1 MVNEQLRLEDID
13 SNLKRQE
20 LDSRITALVQHID
33 EKTEIHYLSIEHI
46 ETTDPSY
53 WEELS
58 RLTGMGIAI
67 LCVRARPG
75 PQQDAWPTDTRANIY
90 FLSSEELQDV
100 PRSLEKRTE
109 WLWMDYRF
117 YDGVFY
123 TGSDWLRVASDSMY
137 GQQPKL
143 TALDE
148 NSRILKPSEF
158 WVSMNAHS
166 L

>member
-1 MVNEQLRLEDID
+1 
-13 SNLKRQE
+13 
-20 LDSRITALVQHID
+20 
-33 EKTEIHYLSIEHI
+33 
-46 ETTDPSY
+46 
-53 WEELS
+53 
-58 RLTGMGIAI
+58 
-67 LCVRARPG
+67 
-75 PQQDAWPTDTRANIY
+75 
-90 FLSSEELQDV
+90 
-100 PRSLEKRTE
+100 
-109 WLWMDYRF
+109 MDYRF